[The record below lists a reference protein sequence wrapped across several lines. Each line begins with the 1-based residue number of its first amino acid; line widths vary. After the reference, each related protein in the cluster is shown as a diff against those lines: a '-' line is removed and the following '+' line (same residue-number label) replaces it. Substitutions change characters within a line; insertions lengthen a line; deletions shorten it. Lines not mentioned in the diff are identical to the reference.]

1 MRKSILFI
9 GNGKWSKKIISIIS
23 KSSFFNEIFI
33 KDRSAIKNIN
43 GNSNNFSRIKN
54 NFIHLCTPIN
64 IQKKLISRYSF
75 YDNIIVEKNFSTTKK
90 FFNKFINKK
99 NINLFYI
106 DLYHSAINFIK
117 KKIEKKNITFVKISY
132 KYNKKKY
139 KNFQS
144 FINDWI
150 DHPIY
155 LCLYLFD
162 LKKQIIISEIKI
174 KKSLFIQ
181 LTFKVK
187 NMIFLIEIDLQKK
200 RKRNERIISLFYKEN
215 NIANIIIYNFL
226 KKKLSIGNLYKKKYI
241 KYIND
246 NPFINFYKYHSRLS
260 SSNLGFANIVYEQKF
275 NIYKQIKLLNK

>member
-99 NINLFYI
+99 NIN
-106 DLYHSAINFIK
+106 
-117 KKIEKKNITFVKISY
+117 
-132 KYNKKKY
+132 
-139 KNFQS
+139 
-144 FINDWI
+144 
-150 DHPIY
+150 
-155 LCLYLFD
+155 
-162 LKKQIIISEIKI
+162 
-174 KKSLFIQ
+174 
-181 LTFKVK
+181 
-187 NMIFLIEIDLQKK
+187 
-200 RKRNERIISLFYKEN
+200 
-215 NIANIIIYNFL
+215 
-226 KKKLSIGNLYKKKYI
+226 
-241 KYIND
+241 
-246 NPFINFYKYHSRLS
+246 
-260 SSNLGFANIVYEQKF
+260 
-275 NIYKQIKLLNK
+275 